1 MMVRRRARKFG
12 LLAVVTV
19 CACAWVGAAMANG
32 ATVYTFGAEINQS
45 PITAG
50 TCGFEHSTERP
61 CVFVDNTI
69 TSQAG
74 LLTAPCSGTIF
85 RFRLNGIPHPGDDYA
100 LRVLDR
106 NGDGS
111 YTGTATSVPVEIA
124 TEGINEYA
132 TSLPVSKGE
141 SIGIDFEGSTEEH
154 GLFYVSEP
162 GVSSAVLFAFPP
174 DGTAAFPDIPSTG
187 FYYLYDADVECEAGS
202 GPLSPP
208 GTTPTASP
216 APIAAPA
223 PSSAPSNSFT
233 VVGLKKSTVILT
245 LASAGKVTATEATAK
260 KKPVAKAR
268 AATLL
273 RPSSATGGPGQTSLK
288 LSLTAAA
295 KTKLRKAGKVKI
307 RASLAFTPTGGTTAL
322 QLRSFT
328 VKGKVKKH
336 GHS

>member
-1 MMVRRRARKFG
+1 MP
-12 LLAVVTV
+12 AVVIM
-19 CACAWVGAAMANG
+19 CACAWVGATGASG

-74 LLTAPCSGTIF
+74 LLTAPCNGTIT
-85 RFRLNGIPHPGDDYA
+85 RFRLNGIPHPGNSYA

-111 YTGTATSVPVEIA
+111 YTGTATSAPVEVA

-132 TSLPVSKGE
+132 TSLPIVKGE
-141 SIGIDFEGSTEEH
+141 SIGVDFEGSTEEH
-154 GLFYVSEP
+154 GLFYVSES
-162 GVSSAVLFAFPP
+162 GVSSAVLFAFPA
-174 DGTAAFPDIPSTG
+174 DGTPAFANIPSTG
-187 FYYLYDADVECEAGS
+187 FYYLYNADVECAAGS

-208 GTTPTASP
+208 TPTPTP
-216 APIAAPA
+216 APIAAP
-223 PSSAPSNSFT
+223 APSNSFT
-233 VVGLKKSTVILT
+233 VVGLKKSTVLLS
-245 LASAGKVTATEATAK
+245 LASAGKVTVTEATAK
-260 KKPVAKAR
+260 KKKAAAAKSAP
-268 AATLL
+268 LL

-295 KTKLRKAGKVKI
+295 KTKLRQTGKVTI

-322 QLRSFT
+322 QVHSFT
-328 VKGKVKKH
+328 VKAKVKKH

>member
-1 MMVRRRARKFG
+1 MVRGVRKFG
-12 LLAVVTV
+12 LPAAVMV
-19 CACAWVGAAMANG
+19 CACAWAGAATASG
-32 ATVYTFGAEINQS
+32 ATVYTFGAEINQR

-74 LLTAPCSGTIF
+74 LLTAPCNGTIA
-85 RFRLNGIPHPGDDYA
+85 RFRLNGIPHPGNPYA

-111 YTGTATSVPVEIA
+111 YTGTATSAPVEIA

-132 TSLPVSKGE
+132 TSLPVLKGE

-162 GVSSAVLFAFPP
+162 GVSSAVLFAFPA
-174 DGTAAFPDIPSTG
+174 DGTSAFADIPSTG
-187 FYYLYDADVECEAGS
+187 FYYLYDADVECAAGS

-208 GTTPTASP
+208 ATTPTSTPTPAS
-216 APIAAPA
+216 IAAPA
-223 PSSAPSNSFT
+223 PSNHFA
-233 VVGLKKSTVILT
+233 VVGLKKSTVTLS
-245 LASAGKVTATEATAK
+245 LASAGKVTVTEATAK
-260 KKPVAKAR
+260 RKKAAAGGKA
-268 AATLL
+268 AALL
-273 RPSSATGGPGQTSLK
+273 HPSSATGGPGPTRLK
-288 LSLTAAA
+288 LALTAAA
-295 KTKLRKAGKVKI
+295 KTKLREAGKVRV
-307 RASLAFTPTGGTTAL
+307 RARLAFTPTGGTTAL
-322 QLRSFT
+322 LVRSFT
-328 VKGKVKKH
+328 VKGKVKRR

>member
-1 MMVRRRARKFG
+1 M
-12 LLAVVTV
+12 V
-19 CACAWVGAAMANG
+19 CACAWVGAATASG

-74 LLTAPCSGTIF
+74 LLTAPCNGTIT
-85 RFRLNGIPHPGDDYA
+85 RFRLNGIPHPGNSYA
-100 LRVLDR
+100 LRVIDR

-111 YTGTATSVPVEIA
+111 YTGTATSAPVEIA

-154 GLFYVSEP
+154 GLRYVSEP
-162 GVSSAVLFAFPP
+162 GVSSAVLFAFPA
-174 DGTAAFPDIPSTG
+174 DGTPAFPNIASTG
-187 FYYLYDADVECEAGS
+187 FYYLYDADVECAAGS

-208 GTTPTASP
+208 ASTPTASP
-216 APIAAPA
+216 TPAPTPVPIAAP
-223 PSSAPSNSFT
+223 APSNSFT
-233 VVGLKKSTVILT
+233 VVGLKKSTVILS
-245 LASAGKVTATEATAK
+245 LASAGKVTVTEATAK
-260 KKPVAKAR
+260 KKKGAAGGKAVA
-268 AATLL
+268 LL
-273 RPSSATGGPGQTSLK
+273 RPSSVAGGPGRTNLK
-288 LSLTAAA
+288 LALTAAA
-295 KTKLRKAGKVKI
+295 KTKLREAGKVTV

-322 QLRSFT
+322 QVRSLT
-328 VKGKVKKH
+328 VKGKAKNR
-336 GHS
+336 GH

>member
-1 MMVRRRARKFG
+1 MVRRVKRSG
-12 LLAVVTV
+12 LLVVVMV
-19 CACAWVGAAMANG
+19 CACAWVGAATASG

-61 CVFVDNTI
+61 CVFVNNI
-69 TSQAG
+69 IASQAG
-74 LLTAPCSGTIF
+74 LLTAPCNGTIF
-85 RFRLNGIPHPGDDYA
+85 RFRLNGIPHPGNSYA

-111 YTGTATSVPVEIA
+111 YTGTATSAPVEIG

-141 SIGIDFEGSTEEH
+141 SIGIDFENSTEEH
-154 GLFYVSEP
+154 GLFYVSELA
-162 GVSSAVLFAFPP
+162 VSSAVLFAFPA
-174 DGTAAFPDIPSTG
+174 DGTPTFASISSTG
-187 FYYLYDADVECEAGS
+187 FYYLYDADVECAAGS

-208 GTTPTASP
+208 PPTP
-216 APIAAPA
+216 APIAAP
-223 PSSAPSNSFT
+223 PPSNSFT
-233 VVGLKKSTVILT
+233 VVGLKKSTVTLS
-245 LASAGKVTATEATAK
+245 LASAGKVTVTEATTK
-260 KKPVAKAR
+260 KKRPAAGAKSAP
-268 AATLL
+268 LL
-273 RPSSATGGPGQTSLK
+273 RPSSATGGPGQAELK

-295 KTKLRKAGKVKI
+295 KTKLRQTGKVSV

-322 QLRSFT
+322 QVRSFT

-336 GHS
+336 GQS